1 MIATAKTAAARQGE
15 LFRDEGVM
23 LATLNRRELI
33 DRDELRFLD
42 ALTVS
47 GQGTTDDG
55 VDDLF
60 GKFDDGGKWRG
71 SIPLRLA
78 REGLIE
84 RTGVTRS
91 ARSHR
96 HCGWLAVW
104 SIRNR
109 PAVDARRFVLRTMT
123 AAMDAARNGTGPTMP
138 VVEPVESSIT
148 HTTTGVNEH
157 GQAQ

>member
-15 LFRDEGVM
+15 LFRDEGMM
-23 LATLNRRELI
+23 LAALNRRELI

-42 ALTVS
+42 ALAVN
-47 GQGTTDDG
+47 GEGTTDDA
-55 VDDLF
+55 VDDLL
-60 GKFDDGGKWRG
+60 GKFGDGWKWRG

-84 RTGVTRS
+84 QTGFTRS

-96 HCGWLAVW
+96 HRGTLFVW

-109 PAVDARRFVLRTMT
+109 PAVDARRFTLRTML
-123 AAMDAARNGTGPTMP
+123 AALDAARNGTGPTMP
-138 VVEPVESSIT
+138 VVEPVETSIT
-148 HTTTGVNEH
+148 HTTNGVNEH
-157 GQAQ
+157 GQAV